1 MVCYATSTHTNLQ
14 MYIFF
19 SYVQFFSIDLS
30 KPVEELNQL
39 DNHIVTSGTVDL
51 LKTKIQTLRP
61 RYKHLNV
68 IK

>member
-1 MVCYATSTHTNLQ
+1 MLCYFNTHTNLQ

-19 SYVQFFSIDLS
+19 FICTVFSIDLS
-30 KPVEELNQL
+30 RTVEELNQL
-39 DNHIVTSGTVDL
+39 NNHIVTSGTVYL